1 MKYKTGEIAC
11 DEIREPAVA
20 GQFYPGDANDLRL
33 EMSAMLQRPPSRRAT
48 PPREVIAGVAPH
60 AGYMYSGA
68 VAARF
73 YLFIAGAAPSLAV
86 IISPSH
92 RERFAAISI
101 FGGRAYRTPLGEV
114 PVNREAADDLFRRGA
129 PFINDWRGHNAE
141 HALEVQLPFLQMLW
155 PELTIVPIVMGEQSA
170 DFCEQLGSALAETL
184 RHRRAIIVASSD
196 LSHYHSHQQ
205 ARQID
210 QRVLRAVR
218 KFDPERLLKD
228 FEGGR
233 AEACGG
239 GPMVAAMLA
248 ARRLGA
254 TKAQVL
260 GYRDSS
266 AVSGDESQVVG
277 YMAAAFFKA

>member
-1 MKYKTGEIAC
+1 MKYRTGEIGP
-11 DEIREPAVA
+11 DEVREPVVA
-20 GQFYPGDANDLRL
+20 GQFYPGDVADLRN
-33 EMSAMLQRPPSRRAT
+33 EMSTILRRPPSRRAM
-48 PPREVIAGVAPH
+48 PPREVIAGVVPH

-73 YLFIAGAAPSLAV
+73 YLFIAGAEPSPAV

-92 RERFAAISI
+92 RERFPAISI
-101 FGGRAYRTPLGEV
+101 FGGKAYRTPLGDV
-114 PVNREAADDLFRRGA
+114 PVNREVANDLIRCGA

-155 PELTIVPIVMGEQSA
+155 PDLGIVPIVMGEQSA
-170 DFCEQLGSALAETL
+170 DFCEQLGVALAETL
-184 RHRRAIIVASSD
+184 RHRRVIIVASSD

-210 QRVLRAVR
+210 QRVLRSVR
-218 KFDPERLLKD
+218 KFDPERLLNDLEK
-228 FEGGR
+228 GR

-239 GPMVAAMLA
+239 GPMVAAMFA

-254 TKAQVL
+254 TKARVL
-260 GYRDSS
+260 DYRDSS